1 MTQEMATS
9 SLFIGVLGCWRAVL
23 GFREIIGYF
32 RIFHPNV
39 LHMFYKFSDVLHST
53 TEKVRLKGLKTVD
66 K

>member
-1 MTQEMATS
+1 MTQDMAAS
-9 SLFIGVLGCWRAVL
+9 SLFIEVLGCWRAVL
-23 GFREIIGYF
+23 GFRDIIGYF

-53 TEKVRLKGLKTVD
+53 AEKVGLKGLKTVG

>member
-1 MTQEMATS
+1 MTQEKAAS

-23 GFREIIGYF
+23 GFLDISGYF

-53 TEKVRLKGLKTVD
+53 NEKVRLNGLKTVD